1 MKKIIVRA
9 KLESLAPQRQQYR
22 PYLFNLQPENV
33 IVEIELDEHDVVSHD
48 SEEVVVNMA
57 GFKSL
62 LTKLADAVEEVH
74 DAYVNK
80 ARKAGKF

>member
-1 MKKIIVRA
+1 MKRIIVRA
-9 KLESLAPQRQQYR
+9 RLESLAPQRQQYK
-22 PYLFNLQPENV
+22 PYAFNLQPENV

-62 LTKLADAVEEVH
+62 LTKIADAVEEIH
-74 DAYVNK
+74 DAYVSK